1 MTEPTQPTDGD
12 IKVDNLA
19 IGDSGAT
26 STEYGA
32 EALVEAVRRAEQAN
46 AIEPYYIT
54 GDPDS
59 LIVRV
64 MDADQRIDTLDL
76 ERKLDQPRR
85 ARGTATLHDAHD
97 FATYVNRLKGAATT
111 IFAREDDGEITAIFN
126 DHTDH
131 DTAGWRDHTATLR
144 LKDDPEWQAWLAA
157 NNKLFTQGAFA
168 EFLQDRAS
176 SIIAP
181 DAATI
186 LEIAL
191 TFKAHKKADFD
202 GEVDLDHGTVQF
214 SYKEEVRQKVTSGQM
229 ELPTEITISLAPFLG
244 MEPVQMIARLKWNV
258 DSNGLALG
266 YRIHRPDLMR
276 RQAFEQLRD
285 EIAGATLLEVRLGI
299 APAAVNPQI

>member
-1 MTEPTQPTDGD
+1 MTEPTEQQPVEAVLT
-12 IKVDNLA
+12 
-19 IGDSGAT
+19 GDSGAT

-46 AIEPYYIT
+46 SIEPYHIT

-59 LIVRV
+59 IVVRV
-64 MDADQRIDTLDL
+64 LDADQRIETLDL

-97 FATYVNRLKGAATT
+97 FATYVNRLKDEATT
-111 IFAREDDGEITAIFN
+111 IFAREDDGEITAVFN

-144 LKDDPEWQAWLAA
+144 LKDDPEWFAWT
-157 NNKLFTQGAFA
+157 KMDGRWFTQSDFA

-176 SIIAP
+176 SIVTP

-186 LEIAL
+186 LEITL

-202 GEVDLDHGTVQF
+202 SEVDLDHGTVQF
-214 SYKEEVRQKVTSGQM
+214 SYKEEVRQKVTSGKM
-229 ELPTEITISLAPFLG
+229 ELPTSITVSLAPYLG
-244 MEPVQMIARLKWNV
+244 MDPVQMVARLRWNV
-258 DSNGLALG
+258 DGNGLQLG
-266 YRIHRPDLMR
+266 YRIHRPDLVK

-285 EIAGATLLEVRLGI
+285 EIAVATVLDVLLGA
-299 APAAVNPQI
+299 APSAVQ